1 MRRRMKVQPSP
12 TFCSASDGYT
22 YMYFKGQP
30 LYSFGFGLSYTTF
43 KFSNLRTSSP
53 RLAKDGTAAVSV
65 DVTNTGSRAGDE
77 VVQFYVKHL
86 HSVVSRPH
94 QELKGFER
102 VTIEPG
108 QTKTVSLRL
117 PAAQLAY
124 WDVHTHAFRVE
135 SEPVR
140 LMIGDSS
147 ANIVLK

>member
-1 MRRRMKVQPSP
+1 
-12 TFCSASDGYT
+12 
-22 YMYFKGQP
+22 MYFKGHP
-30 LYSFGFGLSYTTF
+30 LYPFGFGLSYTTF

-53 RLAKDGTAAVSV
+53 RLAKDGAARVSV
-65 DVTNTGSRAGDE
+65 DVTNTGSRVGDE
-77 VVQFYVKHL
+77 VVQLYVKHL

-147 ANIVLK
+147 ANIVLKTTIQVD